1 MRARIDWAGNMRF
14 LGSTEN
20 GQSIIM
26 EASKSDGAKRIG
38 ASPMEVV
45 LIGMGGCAS
54 YDVVHILKKMRH
66 PVKDLWCDMQA
77 SRVNDVPAVFD
88 MVHMTFT
95 VVGNIP
101 LKKAEEAVRLS
112 IKKYCSASKMISST
126 AKITTNVKI
135 KND

>member
-54 YDVVHILKKMRH
+54 YDVVHILKKMRQ
-66 PVKDLWCDMQA
+66 PVKALWCDMRA

-126 AKITTNVKI
+126 AKITTDVKI